1 MTAKAQGM
9 TRRDRQRG
17 DGGRFLITPFIN
29 PSGEKVFKVDGYT
42 RERARIRENYPTIQK
57 AKCRA
62 LQLEAEYHASGK
74 VEVPQVTSLSPS
86 QLRAAEAA
94 FALLGDKTEPEE
106 MLRGSRYWIER
117 GRDTVGPD
125 HAPRLDDAQ
134 IAFLQW
140 LERDSGLRPK
150 TQSGLRHA
158 LRQLVRALGN
168 VPLGEI
174 DGDRIHHHIHGRPIS
189 KVAKDNEKRALS
201 RFFSWCIE
209 RPRGWVRVNPCATVR
224 TPLGPQKPPAIFDL
238 EQVRSL
244 LRATLAEKNGIMIP
258 WVAFQ
263 LFGGLRPSEA
273 ERLDRKQWNAIEGE
287 IRIGEDTKTER
298 PRTVPINPTLRAW
311 LDLPGS
317 QSGEWLQR
325 SFKRIKQTAGIR
337 KWPQDVLR
345 HTAASH
351 LCNIHTSYIDL
362 ATMLGNSEGIIRKHY
377 QTRVSKA
384 DTQAFFA
391 LRPEDF
397 K

>member
-1 MTAKAQGM
+1 MTPKAKGM
-9 TRRDRQRG
+9 TRRDKQRG
-17 DGGRFLITPFIN
+17 DGGRFRIAPFVN
-29 PSGEKVFKVDGYT
+29 PSGEQVFKVDGYT

-86 QLRAAEAA
+86 KLRAAEAA
-94 FALLGDKTEPEE
+94 FALLGDKAEAEE
-106 MLRGSRYWIER
+106 MLRGIRFWIER
-117 GRDTVGPD
+117 GRDTIGPD

-134 IAFLQW
+134 VSFLQW

-150 TQSGLRHA
+150 TQAGLRHG
-158 LRQLVRALGN
+158 LRQLVRAVGN
-168 VPLGEI
+168 APLGEI
-174 DGDRIHHHIHGRPIS
+174 DGDKIHHHIHGRPIS
-189 KVAKDNEKRALS
+189 AVAKSHEKRALS
-201 RFFSWCIE
+201 RFFSWCME
-209 RPRGWVRVNPCATVR
+209 RPRGWVRVNPCAGIRIPV
-224 TPLGPQKPPAIFDL
+224 GQQKREIFNI
-238 EQVRSL
+238 EQVRAL

-258 WVAFQ
+258 WVALG
-263 LFGGLRPSEA
+263 LFGGLRPESEA

-287 IRIGEDTKTER
+287 IRVDEENKTKQ

-317 QSGEWLQR
+317 QSGKWLKH
-325 SFKRIKQTAGIR
+325 SFNRIKRNAGIER
-337 KWPQDVLR
+337 WPKNVLR

-351 LCNIHTSYIDL
+351 LCNLHTSYIEVSNL
-362 ATMLGNSEGIIRKHY
+362 LGHEERMTRRHY
-377 QTRVSKA
+377 HTRVSKE

>member
-1 MTAKAQGM
+1 MTAKAKGM
-9 TRRDRQRG
+9 ARRDRQRG
-17 DGGRFLITPFIN
+17 DGGRFLITPFVN

-209 RPRGWVRVNPCATVR
+209 RPRGWVRVNPCAGIR
-224 TPLGPQKPPAIFDL
+224 TPVGQQKREIFNL
-238 EQVRSL
+238 EQVRAL
-244 LRATLAEKNGIMIP
+244 LRAALAEKNGRMIP
-258 WVAFQ
+258 WVALQ

-287 IRIGEDTKTER
+287 IRIDEDTKTGR

-317 QSGEWLQR
+317 RSGKWFQR

-351 LCNIHTSYIDL
+351 LCNIHSSYIDVSNL
-362 ATMLGNSEGIIRKHY
+362 LGHEEAVTRGHY
-377 QTRVSKA
+377 HTRVSKA